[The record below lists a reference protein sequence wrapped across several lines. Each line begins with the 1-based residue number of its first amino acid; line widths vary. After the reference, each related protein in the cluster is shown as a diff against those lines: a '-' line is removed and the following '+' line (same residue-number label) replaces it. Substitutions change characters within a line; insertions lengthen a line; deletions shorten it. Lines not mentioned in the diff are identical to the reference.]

1 MTFSIV
7 LYDPNLEA
15 WGIGVA
21 SKYLAVGSVVP
32 WAKPGVGAIATQAFA
47 NTRYG
52 PEGLSLLERYDA
64 KEVVRRLT
72 EADPKREV
80 RQLGV
85 VDSRGGSY
93 AFTGRQCHEYA
104 GHIVGT
110 HFTVQGNILTGEDVL
125 EAMARVAESRGPIH
139 RRLLE
144 ALKAGEA
151 KGGDRRGKQSAA
163 ILVVKNSD
171 EETGPMAVG
180 RYVDLRV
187 DDDPEPLRKL
197 EELVNMWE
205 STFMRDELVSVSD
218 HIKEIEE
225 ALKRLGYRDLRTWVE
240 ENNYESNFTGD
251 KIGVNVLK
259 DLLRRSGLR

>member
-110 HFTVQGNILTGEDVL
+110 YFTVQGNILTGEDVL

-197 EELVNMWE
+197 EELVSMWE

-251 KIGVNVLK
+251 KIGINVLK